1 MTTGQGD
8 QCITSCLL
16 DYSYFKENYKMI
28 VIDLSQQQVLDVDPK
43 TIQKNNFTGN
53 LDLASTIFFII
64 REAKE
69 TIINFSQRNAK
80 VLQILFVLI

>member
-8 QCITSCLL
+8 QCTNGCLL

-28 VIDLSQQQVLDVDPK
+28 EIDLSQQQVLGVDPK

-53 LDLASTIFFII
+53 LDLAATIFFII
-64 REAKE
+64 SKAKE
-69 TIINFSQRNAK
+69 TIINFSQRTAK
-80 VLQILFVLI
+80 VL